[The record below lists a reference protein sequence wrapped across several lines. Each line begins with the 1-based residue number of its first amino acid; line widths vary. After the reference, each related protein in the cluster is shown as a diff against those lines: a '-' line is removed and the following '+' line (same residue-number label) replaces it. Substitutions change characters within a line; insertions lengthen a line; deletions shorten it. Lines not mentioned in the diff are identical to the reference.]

1 MKSSKSCAK
10 LNDAKCDPWCSKL
23 TGSFLLNTPF
33 RFCYTVLRI
42 TFLVS
47 FFLSSKNLITFHF
60 IFGTKTRIFLVI
72 FKHSYLV
79 IFLKHLWP
87 QIDPHH
93 LCREKLISISVLS
106 GLLSEFFPRP
116 PIESTTKENGKS
128 VVLSQ
133 GNLSRM
139 EVLWAQ
145 ITKKSIGNE
154 LCFVVSK
161 PSKASSLSMHWNP
174 VFCEASWIY
183 NQSVDDQ
190 NPSKSI
196 KKQWRNNECWILNVH
211 IRHFKYTCL
220 RLVRA

>member
-1 MKSSKSCAK
+1 MM
-10 LNDAKCDPWCSKL
+10 LNAIRDARNSPGLFYWGAISIPL
-23 TGSFLLNTPF
+23 H
-33 RFCYTVLRI
+33 
-42 TFLVS
+42 
-47 FFLSSKNLITFHF
+47 SSKNNFSCFQNNLTSKK
-60 IFGTKTRIFLVI
+60 IFFRLKIILLFKLFLARKPGFFWWFSSTVIWWFFKTSLTSNWPSSSLPRKTNLNFSLVWS
-72 FKHSYLV
+72 FEWV
-79 IFLKHLWP
+79 
-87 QIDPHH
+87 
-93 LCREKLISISVLS
+93 
-106 GLLSEFFPRP
+106 FPRP

-145 ITKKSIGNE
+145 ITKKSKGNE